1 MKLQSLLATLNE
13 GVNIDVFDSNTDK
26 HLGRYD
32 GKNSLS
38 EVLNHV
44 RVIKV
49 DIVPINDI
57 NITVDFQPTKYLD
70 SFDSDILYNE
80 YYEWKKE
87 VVGIEIQTL
96 ESNYGT
102 LYIQDGHARKLYDF
116 IMEII
121 YNDQDFINY
130 VLDNLETFDEKRINS

>member
-32 GKNSLS
+32 GKNSLT

-70 SFDSDILYNE
+70 SFDSDVLYNE

-102 LYIQDGHARKLYDF
+102 LYIQDWYARKLYDF
-116 IMEII
+116 IMEVI